1 MRVLR
6 YLVALFLGIASTCF
20 AQQSTWTLFTPS
32 GFGPRGGGG
41 SQSTAYDAAT
51 DRLIVFGGYNPT
63 GSGETNDVWVLINAT
78 GAAGV
83 PTWQQVIPNAPAGLP
98 ATRQAHSAVYDRA
111 TNRLIIFGGG
121 QAGGG
126 AFSVLFQDVWVLTF
140 ANNAGGTPQWIPLTP
155 SGGPPAPREGHAAV
169 YNQATNEMFLFGGGN
184 NGIMSVPNDLWVLEA
199 ANGIGTPTWIQ
210 LSETGNVPGRLE
222 NFASA
227 YDQASNRWTV
237 VGGCCFYTNA
247 SEVLA
252 LNQPNGVP
260 QWTSLS
266 PSGTLPPGGDA
277 AVYGY
282 DPVSNRMIVHGI
294 QPGGGG
300 NGTWL
305 LTNANAVGA
314 TSAWIN
320 LIPESAPGSPTEGA
334 NRVGS
339 AYNPGTKKFIH
350 AVTLVD
356 GQGNLVPE
364 VWVLSNADGTAAAPT
379 PTGLAATVGNHTVY
393 LHWDSPASSV
403 DGYNVDVYQ
412 FDVNTTV
419 PVHLGTLFAKDPSA
433 TISKLPDGTFVANGF
448 LYGFTVQA
456 VIGTSLSAPS
466 NEVFARAGEFAVS
479 QPPPHRDH
487 PILFLHGICIPEVSI
502 TTDATSWNTTKD
514 FLLESL
520 HWNFGGTLTYFL
532 NNDPRITQPLV
543 VNANG
548 GAFLDPNGDFFTSSF
563 GNCSGTYTVDGTG
576 ILHQG
581 DEVRGFLRAL
591 PSQVASKGISI
602 VAHSMGGLSARSYIA
617 DNQTE
622 ATQLVKEFITY
633 GSPHWGVTRAAT
645 DALVNFSDGANDLKF
660 DCSQIG
666 GSFHADYS
674 GNPFLN
680 RLRLIVLPEGI
691 RYFAI
696 RGESSNLN
704 LPFAFFTSLL
714 LLPSPC
720 FSQLWDGLIQTDSA
734 DFNGRSIPP
743 VGGQLFPSSAPS
755 DQVSITP
762 HLAGLLTTNRNHSM
776 EQSDFSAILCAL
788 DTNCAILQVK
798 SPVDI
803 EVIAP
808 NGQQMSKGLAAMPGA
823 EYMDILEE
831 DGHETATVLIPFPQ
845 GGQYTISAIP
855 KPGTLP
861 TDTFTIT
868 LTQNGV
874 TTTIADHTQI
884 QSIPPDGF
892 HPHVNSRPFA
902 NAGVDQTAECAG
914 PNGTPVTLNGSAS
927 GDQDGDTLTY
937 RWTDPQGNVA
947 GNSAIVTT
955 LVQMGTQTYTLT
967 VTDPSGLSATAQTH
981 TTVRDTTPPLVTSS
995 VALPGG
1001 ILQQNNHTMTNVGL
1015 AVAKSDICTT
1025 SPTVT
1030 VRVFG
1035 NEDDQTPTDNQGTVF
1050 SPDAN
1055 NIAPGTLRL
1064 RAERSDSGPGRVY
1077 LIVVKAIDG
1086 AGNFSLSASTV
1097 VVPKSTSAAST
1108 SAVNTLAAAARAF
1121 ALNPTNK
1128 NNPQPPGYFVIG
1140 DGPLIGSKQ

>member
-6 YLVALFLGIASTCF
+6 HLVALFLGFASTCF

-41 SQSTAYDAAT
+41 TQSTAYDAAT

-63 GSGETNDVWVLINAT
+63 GSGETNEVWVLMNASGT
-78 GAAGV
+78 GGL

-98 ATRQAHSAVYDRA
+98 ATRQAHSAVYDPA

-121 QAGGG
+121 QTGGG
-126 AFSVLFQDVWVLTF
+126 AFAVLFQDVWVLTF
-140 ANNAGGTPQWIPLTP
+140 ANNVGGTPQWIPLAP

-227 YDQASNRWTV
+227 YDPASNRWTV

-305 LTNANAVGA
+305 LTNANDVGA
-314 TSAWIN
+314 TPAWIN
-320 LIPESAPGSPTEGA
+320 LIPEGAPGSPTEGA

-339 AYNPGTKKFIH
+339 AYNARTKKLIH
-350 AVTLVD
+350 AVTLFD
-356 GQGNLVPE
+356 AQGNLVPE
-364 VWVLSNADGTAAAPT
+364 VWVLSNADGTATPPT
-379 PTGLAATVGNHTVY
+379 PTGLSAVVGQGSVY
-393 LHWDSPASSV
+393 LRWGPYPMHVDSFLVDIEEENGNIFTLLGTVTCAPRNVQNSGVTIAQEPSCLLTQLPNGTPIVDGVTYRFAIRAASAGLQSPASVTVLAVSGGLLVGNKPPRPSQGGSALLFFHGFTGSGALNGTFSDTLNFMKATLNWTFGGQLYHIKDEILTTHV
-403 DGYNVDVYQ
+403 DKTGSCVFGGFIFSCLD
-412 FDVNTTV
+412 
-419 PVHLGTLFAKDPSA
+419 
-433 TISKLPDGTFVANGF
+433 DGTVDS
-448 LYGFTVQA
+448 T
-456 VIGTSLSAPS
+456 
-466 NEVFARAGEFAVS
+466 
-479 QPPPHRDH
+479 
-487 PILFLHGICIPEVSI
+487 
-502 TTDATSWNTTKD
+502 
-514 FLLESL
+514 
-520 HWNFGGTLTYFL
+520 
-532 NNDPRITQPLV
+532 
-543 VNANG
+543 
-548 GAFLDPNGDFFTSSF
+548 GDFFSVNF
-563 GNCSGTYTVDGTG
+563 GSYTADYGDGTG
-576 ILHQG
+576 YAHQG
-581 DEVRGFLRAL
+581 LEAQAFLGKLRSDGMARAI
-591 PSQVASKGISI
+591 QI
-602 VAHSMGGLSARSYIA
+602 VAHSNGGLAARSYIERFPV
-617 DNQTE
+617 E
-622 ATQLVKEFITY
+622 ANANFSRLVTY
-633 GSPHWGVTRAAT
+633 G
-645 DALVNFSDGANDLKF
+645 
-660 DCSQIG
+660 
-666 GSFHADYS
+666 
-674 GNPFLN
+674 
-680 RLRLIVLPEGI
+680 
-691 RYFAI
+691 
-696 RGESSNLN
+696 
-704 LPFAFFTSLL
+704 
-714 LLPSPC
+714 
-720 FSQLWDGLIQTDSA
+720 
-734 DFNGRSIPP
+734 
-743 VGGQLFPSSAPS
+743 
-755 DQVSITP
+755 TP
-762 HLAGLLTTNRNHSM
+762 HLGADVLGYANGFGVIGLQSEGAREATFVCLGSTTVLSDFLFNLDQQILIQHNIEYVSIIGKISGERSNDCQSKFWDSLVPITSANLNNVGSGSISKPVATLTTSRTHGDQGN
-776 EQSDFSAILCAL
+776 DFPAILCGL
-788 DTNCAILQVK
+788 DPNCAVFQVL

-803 EVIAP
+803 EVTAP
-808 NGQQMSKGLAAMPGA
+808 NGQKMARDYSAISGA
-823 EYMDILEE
+823 SYMNITED
-831 DGHETATVLIPFPQ
+831 DGHESATVLIPFPQ
-845 GGQYTISAIP
+845 GGQYTISASP

-874 TTTIADHTQI
+874 TTTIADHLQI
-884 QSIPPDGF
+884 QSIPPVGF

-902 NAGVDQTAECAG
+902 NAGADQTAECAG
-914 PNGTPVTLNGSAS
+914 PNGTRVTLNGSAS

-937 RWTDPQGNVA
+937 RWTDSLGNVV

-955 LVQMGTQTYTLT
+955 LAQMGTQTYRLT
-967 VTDPSGLSATAQTH
+967 VTDPSSLSATAQTH
-981 TTVRDTTPPLVTSS
+981 VTVRDTTPPTVTSS
-995 VALPGG
+995 VALPGSV
-1001 ILQQNNHTMTNVGL
+1001 LQQNNHTMTNVGL
-1015 AVAKSDICTT
+1015 AVAKSDICTANL
-1025 SPTVT
+1025 SVT
-1030 VRVFG
+1030 VQVFG
-1035 NEDDQTPTDNQGTVF
+1035 NEDDQTPTDSQGTVF

-1077 LIVVKAIDG
+1077 LIVVKATDG

-1128 NNPQPPGYFVIG
+1128 NNPQPPGYFLIG
-1140 DGPLIGSKQ
+1140 DGPVVGSKQ